1 MGAFITHTKRGKI
14 FCTPLFS
21 GGQNYVSVTP
31 PKYLGNVLLSSPFV
45 YFTQSLSQVFHLF
58 NYGFHQKSP
67 NRPISPTVTS
77 YHTANLIIKVKT
89 MVSAFLFKILCVLQL
104 KK

>member
-1 MGAFITHTKRGKI
+1 MGAFITHTKCGKI
-14 FCTPLFS
+14 FYTPLFS
-21 GGQNYVSVTP
+21 DGQNYVSVTP
-31 PKYLGNVLLSSPFV
+31 PKYLGNVFSSPFV
-45 YFTQSLSQVFHLF
+45 YFPQPLSQVFHLF

-67 NRPISPTVTS
+67 NRPISPSVTS
-77 YHTANLIIKVKT
+77 HHTANPSIKVKT